1 MPSSAARE
9 IIRDLPYF
17 LSASRSQV
25 IGAEDDATMTQY
37 EMPMEEQIKKLDAM
51 NEGLDAK
58 FDQVITRIDE
68 TNAIFKRQLKVIQ
81 GIRDSMDEK
90 FEAAEKAS
98 AERTELLKS
107 LLGDVQRLEVL
118 ERPKPRRR
126 RS

>member
-1 MPSSAARE
+1 MRE
-9 IIRDLPYF
+9 
-17 LSASRSQV
+17 
-25 IGAEDDATMTQY
+25 Y

-51 NEGLDAK
+51 NERLDAK

-90 FEAAEKAS
+90 FEAAAKAS